1 MDKWQK
7 RMEKVTANA
16 VHRALQNQKREL
28 QKYLDD
34 IGFPSDIEVARII
47 RHSAKPVVDVFI
59 SRSQTTIERYYNET
73 GKKWPKPLV
82 GLDWNLPT
90 RPEKIYLEAL
100 EGLHLSQNKW
110 SITETTEER
119 VKKLVTSGV
128 KQGYSPQ
135 EISKNIENLDPQ
147 VFSKNRADLIAINQI
162 GKAKQYGEWIANK
175 EYSDAGYLTLKYW
188 STVNDNRVTRSH
200 TANQNQGWIHIDKF
214 FSGTGDKIAPASNN
228 PRCRCAIQYEIG
240 NKIGEKQPRDIQQKY
255 ESGIE
260 KEKVAKIDAII
271 SQNLENY
278 RKEFDNTQALVESQ
292 KTLPLYPFLDE
303 KYIHLLDEELAALE
317 SYTGNGYKK
326 INSIYRE
333 WKIDPMFARS
343 AYYLEQALFSLPP
356 HKWVV
361 YRWVRNG
368 NVANIIKNLEEW
380 EVFTD
385 LWFMSTST
393 SIEVAKHFAKEKGIV
408 LQFFTSD
415 GRDVKD
421 FWTYAEYEVLHAPW
435 KSLIFLWKSNN
446 IYKFKEL

>member
-28 QKYLDD
+28 QKFLDD

-47 RHSAKPVVDVFI
+47 RHSAKPVVDAFI
-59 SRSQTTIERYYNET
+59 SRSKTTIQRGYDET

-90 RPEKIYLEAL
+90 RPEKIYLEAI

-110 SITETTEER
+110 SITATTEER
-119 VKKLVTSGV
+119 VKKLVTSGI
-128 KQGYSPQ
+128 KQGHSPQ

-175 EYSDAGYLTLKYW
+175 EYKDAGYLVLKYW

-240 NKIGEKQPRDIQQKY
+240 NKIGEKQPRDIEQKIEWGERREFFEKTFTHLRNSYKKEDDILLQTALRNY
-255 ESGIE
+255 EWSFAEELKNFMPEWSTNEESIALLRWKSGDYININKVYREQNIYSLYNWLALELNGALNNFPLYRGEVFRGISHIPTIQELEKIE
-260 KEKVAKIDAII
+260 KWDIFVDFGFMSSSTDKKVAKNFWNII
-271 SQNLENY
+271 MQIQSKTGKNLGNTDRLNE
-278 RKEFDNTQALVESQ
+278 KEV
-292 KTLPLYPFLDE
+292 
-303 KYIHLLDEELAALE
+303 
-317 SYTGNGYKK
+317 
-326 INSIYRE
+326 
-333 WKIDPMFARS
+333 
-343 AYYLEQALFSLPP
+343 LFSPATQL
-356 HKWVV
+356 
-361 YRWVRNG
+361 
-368 NVANIIKNLEEW
+368 
-380 EVFTD
+380 VFQKRI
-385 LWFMSTST
+385 W
-393 SIEVAKHFAKEKGIV
+393 
-408 LQFFTSD
+408 
-415 GRDVKD
+415 
-421 FWTYAEYEVLHAPW
+421 
-435 KSLIFLWKSNN
+435 N
-446 IYKFKEL
+446 IYYFTEL

>member
-34 IGFPSDIEVARII
+34 IGFPSDVEVSRII
-47 RHSAKPVVDVFI
+47 RHSAKPVVDAFVE
-59 SRSQTTIERYYNET
+59 RSKTTIDRYYNET
-73 GKKWPKPLV
+73 GKKWPKPLI

-110 SITETTEER
+110 SITATTEER
-119 VKKLVTSGV
+119 VKKLVTSGIR
-128 KQGYSPQ
+128 QGHSPQ

-162 GKAKQYGEWIANK
+162 WKAKQYGEWVANK

-240 NKIGEKQPRDIQQKY
+240 NKIGEKQPKDIQQKIQWGERREFFEKTFTNLQNSYKKEDDFLLQTALKNY
-255 ESGIE
+255 EWSFAEELKNFMPEWSTNEESIALLRWKSGDYININKVFREQNIHSLYSWLALELNEALNNFPLYRGEVFRGISYIPTIQELE
-260 KEKVAKIDAII
+260 KFEKWDIFVDFGFMSSSTNKKVAKNFWNII
-271 SQNLENY
+271 MQIQSKTGKNLGNAD
-278 RKEFDNTQALVESQ
+278 R
-292 KTLPLYPFLDE
+292 LDE
-303 KYIHLLDEELAALE
+303 KEI
-317 SYTGNGYKK
+317 
-326 INSIYRE
+326 
-333 WKIDPMFARS
+333 
-343 AYYLEQALFSLPP
+343 LFSPATQLVFQ
-356 HKWVV
+356 KRIWNV
-361 YRWVRNG
+361 YY
-368 NVANIIKNLEEW
+368 
-380 EVFTD
+380 FT
-385 LWFMSTST
+385 
-393 SIEVAKHFAKEKGIV
+393 
-408 LQFFTSD
+408 
-415 GRDVKD
+415 
-421 FWTYAEYEVLHAPW
+421 
-435 KSLIFLWKSNN
+435 
-446 IYKFKEL
+446 EL